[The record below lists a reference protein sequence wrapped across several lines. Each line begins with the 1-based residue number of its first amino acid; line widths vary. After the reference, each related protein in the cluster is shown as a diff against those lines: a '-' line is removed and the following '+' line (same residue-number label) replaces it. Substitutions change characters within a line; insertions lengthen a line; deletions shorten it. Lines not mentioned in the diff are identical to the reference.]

1 MINYKIRFTLFF
13 WKFKIILESL
23 YIMLY
28 NLRKKGERT
37 LIFYP
42 DAYFKNAKQ
51 ITTEFLNKNIIKAL
65 ILDLDNTLIDYNKN
79 VLFGV
84 KEWVDNMNNEGIKLC
99 ILSNTNNKRK
109 VENVSRYLEIPF
121 IYFAMKPLKFGF
133 KKGMNK
139 LKLPNKNIAVIGDQ
153 LLTDVLGANRAGMYS
168 ILVKP
173 INEKDI
179 LITKIKRPL
188 EKKIMD
194 KYLNKKS

>member
-1 MINYKIRFTLFF
+1 MK
-13 WKFKIILESL
+13 L
-23 YIMLY
+23 YTKM
-28 NLRKKGERT
+28 
-37 LIFYP
+37 YP
-42 DAYFKNAKQ
+42 KAYFNNIKDVS
-51 ITTEFLNKNIIKAL
+51 IEFLQSHNIKGLL
-65 ILDLDNTLIDYNKN
+65 IDVDNTLIDYNKN

-121 IYFAMKPLKFGF
+121 IYFAIKPLKFGF

-194 KYLNKKS
+194 KYLNKK

>member
-1 MINYKIRFTLFF
+1 M
-13 WKFKIILESL
+13 
-23 YIMLY
+23 
-28 NLRKKGERT
+28 
-37 LIFYP
+37 
-42 DAYFKNAKQ
+42 KQ
-51 ITTEFLNKNIIKAL
+51 VRRVCL
-65 ILDLDNTLIDYNKN
+65 
-79 VLFGV
+79 
-84 KEWVDNMNNEGIKLC
+84 
-99 ILSNTNNKRK
+99 
-109 VENVSRYLEIPF
+109 
-121 IYFAMKPLKFGF
+121 
-133 KKGMNK
+133 K

>member
-1 MINYKIRFTLFF
+1 MD
-13 WKFKIILESL
+13 
-23 YIMLY
+23 
-28 NLRKKGERT
+28 
-37 LIFYP
+37 FYTKMYP
-42 DAYFKNAKQ
+42 KAYFNNIKDVS
-51 ITTEFLNKNIIKAL
+51 IEFLQSHNIKGLL
-65 ILDLDNTLIDYNKN
+65 IDVDNTLIDYNKN

-121 IYFAMKPLKFGF
+121 IYFAMKPLKIGF

-194 KYLNKKS
+194 KYLNKK